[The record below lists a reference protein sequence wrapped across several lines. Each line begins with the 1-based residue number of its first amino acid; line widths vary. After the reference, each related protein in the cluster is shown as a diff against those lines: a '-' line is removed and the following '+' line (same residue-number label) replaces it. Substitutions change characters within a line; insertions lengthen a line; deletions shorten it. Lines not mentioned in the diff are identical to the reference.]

1 MCVSTYASA
10 TTVNSIAVN
19 TNGSLVSVQTGYTLD
34 LALGGMLV
42 LVVPPIMLLQPNS
55 AMEQFNISSSIP
67 YSSYQVT
74 GLTNEAII
82 GIIAASGLVIPGLL
96 LVGYFL
102 LQRRS
107 RGKERRQLTSRI
119 LSATL
124 TPPIIVAILSGTAI
138 CILAAKPSWQ
148 DNIISRWHSPNAV
161 LRVVQAMSFVIRL
174 CSTFFGWACVV
185 NIGWL
190 MMFHG
195 LRPAQMVRTFD
206 MAAMGGSYG

>member
-1 MCVSTYASA
+1 VCKHLCLS
-10 TTVNSIAVN
+10 TTVNSVAVN
-19 TNGSLVSVQTGYTLD
+19 SNGSLVSVQTGYTFD
-34 LALGGMLV
+34 FALGGMLV
-42 LVVPPIMLLQPNS
+42 LVAPPIMLLQPNS
-55 AMEQFNISSSIP
+55 AMEQFNISSSIL

-74 GLTNEAII
+74 GLTNGAII
-82 GIIAASGLVIPGLL
+82 GIIAASGLVIVSLL

-107 RGKERRQLTSRI
+107 RGKGERRQLTSRI

-124 TPPIIVAILSGTAI
+124 TPPIIVAIISGTAI
-138 CILAAKPSWQ
+138 CILAAKPGWQ
-148 DNIISRWHSPNAV
+148 DNIISRWDSPNAV

-174 CSTFFGWACVV
+174 CSTIFGWACIV

-206 MAAMGGSYG
+206 MAAIGGSYG